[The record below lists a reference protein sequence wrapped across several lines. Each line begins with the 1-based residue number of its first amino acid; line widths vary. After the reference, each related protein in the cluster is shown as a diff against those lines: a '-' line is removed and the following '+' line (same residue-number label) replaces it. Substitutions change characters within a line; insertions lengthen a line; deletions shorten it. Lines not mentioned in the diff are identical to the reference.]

1 MLAQRNASSLP
12 RGDNSLSKERPDRE
26 MRRKYNLKQAKR
38 EEALTL
44 GRSIGKG
51 TVKKK
56 ETYNAGKDRSE
67 IAEFGER
74 LETMINTL

>member
-26 MRRKYNLKQAKR
+26 MRRKREAMR

-74 LETMINTL
+74 LETIINTL